1 MKLYLTSGACSL
13 SPHIVLHES
22 GLDFTVVSVDLKSK
36 KTEQNGDFL
45 AINPQ
50 GKVPALELDDGTIL
64 SETVAIVQYIAD
76 QKPDRQL
83 LAPTGCMTRYQT
95 LEWLNFI
102 ATALHEHFYALYRS
116 GVPEE
121 YRTQVRE
128 QLQSKFRRVND
139 ALEGKQWL
147 MGQHFTVADAYLF
160 TVMRWAK
167 AVKLDLTGLDT
178 LTTWFERA
186 AERPAVAA
194 ALQAEGVQG

>member
-1 MKLYLTSGACSL
+1 MKLYFKSGACSL

-22 GLDFTVVSVDLKSK
+22 GLDFTVVSVDLTSK

-64 SETVAIVQYIAD
+64 TETVAIVQYIAD

-83 LAPTGCMTRYQT
+83 LAPTDCLTRYQT

-102 ATALHEHFYALYRS
+102 ATALHENFYALYRS

-121 YRTQVRE
+121 YRAQVRE
-128 QLQSKFRRVND
+128 RLQSKFHRINE

-167 AVKLDLTGLDT
+167 AVKLDFTGLDK
-178 LTTWFERA
+178 LTTWFERV

-194 ALQAEGVQG
+194 ALQAEGIQG

>member
-1 MKLYLTSGACSL
+1 MKLYFKSGACSL

-22 GLDFTVVSVDLKSK
+22 GLDFTVVSVDLTSK

-64 SETVAIVQYIAD
+64 TETVAIVQYIAD

-83 LAPTGCMTRYQT
+83 LAPTGCLTRYQT

-102 ATALHEHFYALYRS
+102 ATALHENFYALYRS

-128 QLQSKFRRVND
+128 QLQSKFHRINE

-167 AVKLDLTGLDT
+167 AVKLDFTGLDK
-178 LTTWFERA
+178 LTTWFERV

-194 ALQAEGVQG
+194 ALQAEGIQG